1 MKVCPKCGNLVADN
15 LNFCMK
21 CGTSVQFPNPQPK
34 VQPQQPKAEIP
45 VNNAYVPQ
53 VKQEKKKNQKK
64 KNSAAKI
71 IAIILAV
78 ILLVGG
84 VVALI
89 IGISNSN
96 ETKGEG
102 VKYIEDFPVLKNAI
116 ELMVYD
122 ADIFPV
128 EEYEIKVEK
137 FAVGGALKD
146 ISMKK
151 EILDEISSE
160 PVYDLNLEDGSYR
173 ITLTD
178 TAEVEEDTTAESSSV
193 DESQTQ
199 DETFKKV
206 VIDVKVDEKDEK
218 ATDKADLKSKGA
230 EVENSY
236 NMIEATDEDLERFEN
251 FLNETLGRTMQN
263 SEESFD
269 TVEDVLLMMECS
281 HSTAYSFF
289 FGYIEYEQ
297 FSTGGIYEVR
307 LPKENIRWLCENIFN
322 VEYREELI
330 YNDTSGRYEGS
341 SRFSGDYFYV
351 PEWAATGVL
360 ISKYELVSH
369 DVVDGKYHMIVDVTQ
384 EQWETDDFEYAKTLK
399 IIAEIKVID
408 GERYWSICEIE
419 EYDPSTDTQQTTE
432 QTVDKLSAD
441 DIINVYMNN
450 KSVWYRDFENFEC
463 DGYSSFYSFIDLDF
477 DGIPELLTTGMG
489 GSGRYSSNKFY
500 KLNAN
505 KDGIEE
511 ITYNVGSESMYDF
524 YSPEVRPQLLKNSQN
539 NSYLYWGSDFINAGR
554 YGSGFTYGKLEYK
567 GGKIT
572 QTEMFSTGSSFEGG
586 VESTYYDL
594 IEGSDY
600 NDVSES
606 EYNREYNAFMA
617 DYTNVNLQM
626 EYISAQEFAGA
637 SQSQQKELFKNALK
651 AYNYNGYVSLVE

>member
-15 LNFCMK
+15 LNFCTK
-21 CGTSVQFPNPQPK
+21 CGTSVQYY
-34 VQPQQPKAEIP
+34 I
-45 VNNAYVPQ
+45 
-53 VKQEKKKNQKK
+53 
-64 KNSAAKI
+64 
-71 IAIILAV
+71 
-78 ILLVGG
+78 GG
-84 VVALI
+84 
-89 IGISNSN
+89 
-96 ETKGEG
+96 
-102 VKYIEDFPVLKNAI
+102 
-116 ELMVYD
+116 
-122 ADIFPV
+122 
-128 EEYEIKVEK
+128 YE
-137 FAVGGALKD
+137 
-146 ISMKK
+146 
-151 EILDEISSE
+151 
-160 PVYDLNLEDGSYR
+160 
-173 ITLTD
+173 
-178 TAEVEEDTTAESSSV
+178 
-193 DESQTQ
+193 
-199 DETFKKV
+199 
-206 VIDVKVDEKDEK
+206 
-218 ATDKADLKSKGA
+218 
-230 EVENSY
+230 
-236 NMIEATDEDLERFEN
+236 
-251 FLNETLGRTMQN
+251 
-263 SEESFD
+263 
-269 TVEDVLLMMECS
+269 
-281 HSTAYSFF
+281 FF
-289 FGYIEYEQ
+289 FGDQEILGQ
-297 FSTGGIYEVR
+297 STDPLGLYSQLGYWKIPE
-307 LPKENIRWLCENIFN
+307 ENIKWLCENIYN
-322 VEYREELI
+322 IEYEPIAEDEVCDSQMH
-330 YNDTSGRYEGS
+330 YVHDG
-341 SRFSGDYFYV
+341 YFYHRDPAFGDAGWYEAEIV
-351 PEWAATGVL
+351 
-360 ISKYELVSH
+360 KYN
-369 DVVDGKYHMIVDVTQ
+369 VVDGKYEIVV
-384 EQWETDDFEYAKTLK
+384 ENYSCFEDWDENGELNRDLHATAKIT
-399 IIAEIKVID
+399 AEIKIID
-408 GERYWSICEIE
+408 GERYWSIYKIE

-450 KSVWYRDFENFEC
+450 KSVWYRNFENFEC

-489 GSGRYSSNKFY
+489 GTGRYSSNKFY

-511 ITYNVGSESMYDF
+511 ITYNADSESMYDF